1 MANVLSTE
9 DCISTAA
16 ALKPQK
22 KAPSH
27 ARRKKNWAMA
37 GPLQTLVYQL
47 KVAKRTERGVRRTL
61 RAMGYSPARISQL
74 LSECRQ
80 YPPRNHT
87 QRQRQTLQDQP
98 QCIHD
103 DSDRIK

>member
-1 MANVLSTE
+1 V
-9 DCISTAA
+9 
-16 ALKPQK
+16 
-22 KAPSH
+22 
-27 ARRKKNWAMA
+27 
-37 GPLQTLVYQL
+37 
-47 KVAKRTERGVRRTL
+47 
-61 RAMGYSPARISQL
+61 
-74 LSECRQ
+74 